1 MTYSAPRVFFRWV
14 VSAGALAF
22 AAALFAQSSPP
33 PAGPQPA
40 RWYKGNLHTHSL
52 WSDGD
57 DYPEMIADWY
67 KRNGYHFLAIS
78 DHNVLQVGKR
88 WLELKMP
95 VSIGGNVNHRGGGPV
110 LDQYLRRFGPDWVE
124 VREEPEK
131 RSVRLKSLDEYESL
145 LEEPGRFM
153 LIPSQEI
160 TAAWKRAKTATTPAR
175 SAPVHINLTNPREF
189 VKPVEGE
196 DAIVIMQRTLEAV
209 REQRARTGQAMV
221 AHINHPNFRWGIT
234 AEELMQVKDE
244 LFFEVYNGHPEV
256 ENTGD
261 ATRLS
266 MDAMWDAILTQR
278 LSELGLGTIFGIAV
292 DDSHHYHATG
302 VGRSNPGRG
311 WIMVASKHLTPESI
325 VAAMER
331 GDFYASTGVVLQ
343 SVFRTGNR
351 LAVSIQAE
359 PGVTYRT
366 QFYGTR
372 KSYTRGSHV
381 IAPPGN
387 EKEPRPTLPH
397 RRYSADVG
405 ARLTEIAG
413 TNASYT
419 LRGDELYVRA
429 KIVSSKL
436 KANGSVA
443 GEYETAWTQPLINPK
458 K

>member
-1 MTYSAPRVFFRWV
+1 VIS
-14 VSAGALAF
+14 
-22 AAALFAQSSPP
+22 AAAVAFTSVDAQTPSSPGS
-33 PAGPQPA
+33 PAPA

-67 KRNGYHFLAIS
+67 KTRGYHFLAIS
-78 DHNVLQVGKR
+78 DHNVLQQGAR
-88 WLELKMP
+88 WLDLKTP
-95 VSIGGNVNHRGGGPV
+95 VSIGGTVNHRGGGPV
-110 LDQYLRRFGPDWVE
+110 LEKYIRRFGTDWVE
-124 VREEPEK
+124 LREDAEK
-131 RSVRLKSLDEYESL
+131 RSVRLKPLDEYGSL
-145 LEEPGRFM
+145 LEEPGKFL

-160 TAAWKRAKTATTPAR
+160 TAAWKRARTATSPER
-175 SAPVHINLTNPREF
+175 SGPVHINVTNPREF
-189 VKPVEGE
+189 VKPVDGE
-196 DAIVIMQRTLEAV
+196 DAVSIMQRTLEAV
-209 REQRARTGQAMV
+209 REQRVRTGQTML

-234 AEELMQVKDE
+234 AEELMQVRNE
-244 LFFEVYNGHPEV
+244 LFFEVYNGHPQV
-256 ENTGD
+256 ENAGD

-278 LSELGLGTIFGIAV
+278 LSELGLGVMFGIAV

-302 VGRSNPGRG
+302 LGKSNPGRG
-311 WIMVASKHLTPESI
+311 WIMVAARHLTAESI
-325 VAAMER
+325 VAALER

-343 SVFRTGNR
+343 SVLRTGNR

-381 IAPPGN
+381 MVQPAS

-397 RRYSADVG
+397 RRYSRDVG
-405 ARLTEIAG
+405 MMLTEIAG

-419 LRGDELYVRA
+419 FRGDELYVRA
-429 KIVSSKL
+429 KIVASKL
-436 KANGSVA
+436 KANGSVS
-443 GEYETAWTQPLINPK
+443 GEYETAWTQPLVNAK